1 VATDATALG
10 ELLMAMLA
18 HPTLASK
25 EPIVRRYDHEVR
37 GGTVVRPFVGPQMDG
52 PADAAVLKPLGTW
65 EHARGFVLSAG
76 VNPLLGRADP
86 YAMAVSAV
94 DEAVRNAVA
103 VGADPDQLAILD
115 NFCWGNPT
123 FPDRLGSLVR
133 TCQGCYDA
141 ALAYRTPFIS
151 GKDSLFNEF
160 NGSPIPGTLLISAV
174 GIVPDIGC
182 TVTSDLK
189 TPGSRIYLVGETRGE
204 LGGSLLHHL
213 LDRSG
218 PEDAGLQDGGGL
230 GGADRE
236 RALGGGAGDAD
247 GKGGSAQELV
257 GVAPQMPPQPL
268 VRYRALHRAMRA
280 GLVRAAHDLSEG
292 GLGVALAEMCI
303 GGRLGA
309 KIALD
314 ALLAGQS
321 GETDAAG
328 EIGVIEAL
336 FAESNGRL
344 LVEVADEHAL
354 AFEAAMAGT
363 WLAALGVV
371 EADGIL
377 AVAAPGA
384 TVLELTVA
392 QMVQAWKGAAA

>member
-1 VATDATALG
+1 
-10 ELLMAMLA
+10 MLA
-18 HPTLASK
+18 HPTVASK

-37 GGTVVRPFVGPQMDG
+37 GGSIVRPFVGPQMDG

-76 VNPLLGRADP
+76 VNPLFGRADP

-103 VGADPDQLAILD
+103 VGADPDRLAILD

-160 NGSPIPGTLLISAV
+160 NGSPIPGTLLISAI
-174 GIVPDIGC
+174 GIVPDIER

-189 TPGSRIYLVGETRGE
+189 TAGNRIYLVGETRAE

-213 LDRSG
+213 AGHSIGSAPAMPPDPLTRYRSLHG
-218 PEDAGLQDGGGL
+218 AILGGL
-230 GGADRE
+230 VQ
-236 RALGGGAGDAD
+236 
-247 GKGGSAQELV
+247 S
-257 GVAPQMPPQPL
+257 
-268 VRYRALHRAMRA
+268 
-280 GLVRAAHDLSEG
+280 AHDLSEG
-292 GLGVALAEMCI
+292 GLAVALAEMCI
-303 GGRLGA
+303 AGRLGA
-309 KIALD
+309 QVTLD
-314 ALLAGQS
+314 ALLDGKGTGLEAALNDGPDAGLS
-321 GETDAAG
+321 IT
-328 EIGVIEAL
+328 EAL

-344 LVEVADEHAL
+344 LVEVAEADAV
-354 AFEAAMAGT
+354 AFEEAMAGT
-363 WLAALGVV
+363 WVAPIGTVRAEAVLSITAGGAAVMDLPV
-371 EADGIL
+371 DQL
-377 AVAAPGA
+377 
-384 TVLELTVA
+384 
-392 QMVQAWKGAAA
+392 VQAWKRQAA